1 MRESVHHAARGQWK
15 IAEEKMHV
23 ISQLRAWLREERGQS
38 ALEFALTAP
47 VLLLIVTGITT
58 FGIAMNNYLSLTE
71 ATNVGARQLAIT
83 RGQGSD
89 PCSLAAATVAAAAPS
104 LKNTGSSTTGFGFTF
119 VIAGTTY
126 TSNPPTCSSATLTQ
140 GAPVIVTVTYPCS
153 LKVYGR
159 NLAPTCYL
167 TAQTTEVLQ

>member
-1 MRESVHHAARGQWK
+1 MFEIVHRAVGSAVRGLARKIALISRMREWAIHDG
-15 IAEEKMHV
+15 
-23 ISQLRAWLREERGQS
+23 GQS

-89 PCSLAAATVAAAAPS
+89 PCSLAAATVAAAAPL

-119 VIAGTTY
+119 VINGTTY
-126 TSNPPTCSSATLTQ
+126 NSNPPTCSNATLTQ
-140 GAPVIVTVTYPCS
+140 GSPVVMTVTYPCS
-153 LKVYGR
+153 LKVYGK

>member
-1 MRESVHHAARGQWK
+1 MAKMVHRA
-15 IAEEKMHV
+15 
-23 ISQLRAWLREERGQS
+23 LRAAVRDFTLKTSLISRMRRWASHDGGQS

-89 PCSLAAATVAAAAPS
+89 PCSLAAATVAAAAPM
-104 LKNTGSSTTGFGFTF
+104 LKNTGSSATGFGFTF
-119 VIAGTTY
+119 VVGGTTY

-140 GAPVIVTVTYPCS
+140 GAPVVMTVTYPCS
-153 LKVYGR
+153 LKVYGK